1 MKTHQSLNY
10 FFILSILFACSSK
23 ERKPRVIE
31 VPGGEKYADLPLYVT
46 AAGNTIAYADAEK
59 VYFFDFNYG
68 FLYTY
73 NGGYTPEGYF
83 FPVSTHLLNRD
94 LYIFM
99 QNLLDTDYYIVIDD
113 TTFGKIESLLPLTY
127 STARKSNNLTVIKK
141 DLAPISEP

>member
-59 VYFFDFNYG
+59 VYFFDNLDFQTPKDSL
-68 FLYTY
+68 FIADSMWSVCVEDHLRKIY
-73 NGGYTPEGYF
+73 NNG
-83 FPVSTHLLNRD
+83 
-94 LYIFM
+94 
-99 QNLLDTDYYIVIDD
+99 
-113 TTFGKIESLLPLTY
+113 TTAKHSSL
-127 STARKSNNLTVIKK
+127 I
-141 DLAPISEP
+141 